1 MCVGWLLLLCVPSFS
16 NYHKSTGLWEGHLS
30 GLFQR
35 WLLWQ
40 IIKVKDGFK
49 SDNVLYIIRGLHQ
62 DHMFL
67 IKDMSTCFLEK
78 SSHDLYYRWVI
89 MLRMIFWSI
98 ATYSSTYHDSEWWNI
113 FHTATVI
120 ANIHIL
126 NKNPKAIQWHWYHSQ
141 FSRACE
147 STRAAKVARNTSK
160 KGKTTSVWFQLL
172 TKAQPVLAV

>member
-1 MCVGWLLLLCVPSFS
+1 MWAGYCCSVYQVSQS
-16 NYHKSTGLWEGHLS
+16 YDKSMGLWEGHFS

-35 WLLWQ
+35 RLLRQ

-78 SSHDLYYRWVI
+78 SSHHLYYRWVI
-89 MLRMIFWSI
+89 TLRMIFWSTT
-98 ATYSSTYHDSEWWNI
+98 TYSSTYHDSGRWNI

-141 FSRACE
+141 FSRTCE
-147 STRAAKVARNTSK
+147 TTRAAKVAHNTSK
-160 KGKTTSVWFQLL
+160 KDKTTSVWLQLL
-172 TKAQPVLAV
+172 TEAQPVLAV